1 MNVYYF
7 FLFLSLSMLCTVE
20 VLAWLYI
27 LKAFSPPPLY
37 KTFLLLSLLYS
48 LTNCF
53 ILIFTFSSVDILI
66 PLGLVVFL
74 PGQIILES
82 FISKVLLLTC
92 ETNLKTL
99 FWFTT
104 NTTRTLKPP
113 NKMSQLQLSLYWS
126 KFFFSNHMIYFAYTQ
141 KVRYVLPK
149 KFIVS
154 PFQTFNFIT
163 QTLTD
168 NKKIM

>member
-7 FLFLSLSMLCTVE
+7 FLFLSLSMLSTVE

-99 FWFTT
+99 YWFTT
-104 NTTRTLKPP
+104 NTTRALKPP

-126 KFFFSNHMIYFAYTQ
+126 KFFFLITWYILHTLKKLDMFYQ
-141 KVRYVLPK
+141 KNSLYLPSK
-149 KFIVS
+149 RL
-154 PFQTFNFIT
+154 N
-163 QTLTD
+163 L
-168 NKKIM
+168 